1 MLASTRPSVLHP
13 ALSDHCLLPISRHI
27 RVSSSRSAAARWRD
41 LGIARFAISPVR
53 LSRSPSAHL
62 VRDDTDT
69 RTRIVGYPRPI
80 LRRLSHCTLWRGA
93 VTASNSGG
101 PARERAPHVAA
112 RSAVQPHGQL
122 GDGSGHHGSE
132 CEVPEALRW
141 RTRWQTPLLL
151 FDDADHLAV
160 LSVDS
165 AKRFAALRN
174 QLALLFPILGDV
186 SRAVV
191 QAWGLYNP
199 REMGG
204 IAVPAV
210 FVIDRDLRVRWRSV
224 DSTRERVSADGVLR
238 FLRGE
243 AAAGSLAR
251 STMRAGLGA

>member
-1 MLASTRPSVLHP
+1 MFASTRRSVLHP
-13 ALSDHCLLPISRHI
+13 DLSDHCLLPISRHI

-69 RTRIVGYPRPI
+69 RTCIGGYPRPI

-112 RSAVQPHGQL
+112 RSAAQPHGQL
-122 GDGSGHHGSE
+122 GDGSGHHSSE

-151 FDDADHLAV
+151 FDDADLDKALPRV
-160 LSVDS
+160 EKALTVFAGQFCMTAAAFSSTDPFWT
-165 AKRFAALRN
+165 RFACASRLDSSLSRSAGVRSQQRN
-174 QLALLFPILGDV
+174 GPDDQ
-186 SRAVV
+186 
-191 QAWGLYNP
+191 P
-199 REMGG
+199 R
-204 IAVPAV
+204 
-210 FVIDRDLRVRWRSV
+210 
-224 DSTRERVSADGVLR
+224 R
-238 FLRGE
+238 FGTYAE
-243 AAAGSLAR
+243 IPCAQE
-251 STMRAGLGA
+251 